1 MAIWKCYNNNWK
13 FVHII
18 DVLLHGN
25 FSQWKENCM
34 NRRKFSLFNKY
45 IFLFFCCLL
54 FAPYFCWCS
63 TKSADYG
70 FFPFYSIAAN
80 QAWARAHQKKKKKE
94 YNQILFW
101 RMRFF
106 FLYLF
111 HKAYSRN
118 CKDLSSQFPLKN
130 SYSSENSWVF
140 YACIGESSIFSW
152 INFPSTVSSNSN
164 VGKAVVHAIFNKGRV
179 LFWLDVEIRMLL
191 FRSNHFAWYILHDRK
206 CSWKIVSHQYHY
218 YQPTLTH
225 TIT

>member
-1 MAIWKCYNNNWK
+1 MCFSMEIFLNEKKIAWI
-13 FVHII
+13 V
-18 DVLLHGN
+18 GN
-25 FSQWKENCM
+25 FPYSIN
-34 NRRKFSLFNKY
+34 
-45 IFLFFCCLL
+45 IFFFFFVVSFLL
-54 FAPYFCWCS
+54 LI
-63 TKSADYG
+63 SADAQLSLLIMD

-80 QAWARAHQKKKKKE
+80 QAWARAHQKKTKKE